1 MADELATRGEVEMLD
16 TLVPCLYALVEVDG
30 SLDPLT
36 AGQMR
41 LGVRWGILK
50 RPKFAHKLNHI
61 NTNYNYNP

>member
-1 MADELATRGEVEMLD
+1 MFIRGL
-16 TLVPCLYALVEVDG
+16 EVDG

-41 LGVRWGILK
+41 LAVRWGILR

-61 NTNYNYNP
+61 NTNYNYKP